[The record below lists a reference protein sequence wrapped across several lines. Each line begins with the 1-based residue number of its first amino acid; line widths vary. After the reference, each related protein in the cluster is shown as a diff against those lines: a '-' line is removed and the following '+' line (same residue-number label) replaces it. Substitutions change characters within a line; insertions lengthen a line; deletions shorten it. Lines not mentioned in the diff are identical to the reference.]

1 MMGNWLLTIT
11 LLLIFITAVVL
22 MARLLTNMSTS
33 RTWMK
38 DWKQVAQENGLTYWE
53 MYGQSN
59 ITGMYRGRLLK
70 MLGSVKLGTTMLIAT
85 NNWNNNHLEI
95 KSKGLPA
102 LRAGD
107 LEAQFRDGLTI
118 HSRSSEFS
126 SLLFSSME
134 LRRRLALLATAPN
147 LTVTLSG
154 EELVL
159 RTPAVIHK
167 PEDVLAYLDLLSA
180 LAARIELIR

>member
-1 MMGNWLLTIT
+1 MADNWLLYVT
-11 LLLIFITAVVL
+11 LLLILSAAIVL
-22 MARLLTNMSTS
+22 MARLLANMRTSST
-33 RTWMK
+33 WIK
-38 DWKQVAQENGLTYWE
+38 DWKQLAQENGLTYWE

-59 ITGMYRGRLLK
+59 ITGMYQGRLVKL
-70 MLGSVKLGTTMLIAT
+70 LGSVKSGTSMLIAT

-107 LEAQFRDGLTI
+107 LEAQFGDGLTI

-134 LRRRLALLATAPN
+134 LRRRLAPLATAPN

>member
-1 MMGNWLLTIT
+1 MADNWLLIIT
-11 LLLIFITAVVL
+11 LLLIFFAAVVL
-22 MARLLTNMSTS
+22 MARLLVNMRTS

-38 DWKQVAQENGLTYWE
+38 DWKEVAKENGLTYWE

-59 ITGMYRGRLLK
+59 ITGMYQGRLIKL
-70 MLGSVKLGTTMLIAT
+70 LGSVNSGTTMLIAT

-95 KSKGLPA
+95 KSKGLPPSSNP
-102 LRAGD
+102 D
-107 LEAQFRDGLTI
+107 PEAQFRDGLTI
-118 HSRSSEFS
+118 QSRSGEFS

-134 LRRRLALLATAPN
+134 LRRRLAPLARIPN

-159 RTPAVIHK
+159 HTPAVIHK
-167 PEDVLAYLDLLSA
+167 PADVVAHLDTLSTLATQ
-180 LAARIELIR
+180 IELIR